1 LGLPLILQGHIDGTS
16 PVCIINVQH
25 QSLEVM
31 HFENQSGAF
40 HLVTYL
46 HDQEILLRDF
56 ELDCEAGEINFF
68 VVFGCGCCG
77 GQGGQENDFPKN
89 GFLTFSLAHHSI
101 CLYCGS

>member
-1 LGLPLILQGHIDGTS
+1 
-16 PVCIINVQH
+16 
-25 QSLEVM
+25 M

-77 GQGGQENDFPKN
+77 GQGGQENEILVNLYPTIPKANPPITFPKN